1 MRNILDRFSPLND
14 GCLAQGRPTEAK
26 LQSLEPPGHEDS
38 EYVIKKFIQY
48 LKTKRQC
55 ETSGNIFLQPV
66 GRGPCGKNFYKFYLK
81 KDTLNGF

>member
-1 MRNILDRFSPLND
+1 MRNILDRFSTLNG

-48 LKTKRQC
+48 L
-55 ETSGNIFLQPV
+55 
-66 GRGPCGKNFYKFYLK
+66 
-81 KDTLNGF
+81 